1 MKFLK
6 ILYLVFAASMLVDL
20 ISSFNTTQEVFRVL
34 FWETNIWWYRI
45 YKLSFL
51 LLFASAFWEQQKR
64 EKLKSQ

>member
-6 ILYLVFAASMLVDL
+6 ILYLVLAAAMLVDL
-20 ISSFNTTQEVFRVL
+20 VPSFNTSQEVFRVF

-51 LLFASAFWEQQKR
+51 LVSVAAFWDQQKR
-64 EKLKSQ
+64 GKLNDQ